1 MEIILK
7 PIDKGPAI
15 VIVERALNLLR
26 DNPDGQTFSCNF
38 EDGTLKLVV
47 PLTEEQHSRLF
58 MLPVSDGKP
67 NQVKVSK
74 AAPVKRKKKDSVR
87 RIDYLRR

>member
-26 DNPDGQTFSCNF
+26 DNPDGQTFSCILE
-38 EDGTLKLVV
+38 EDGTLKLVG
-47 PLTEEQHSRLF
+47 PLTEEQHSKLF

-74 AAPVKRKKKDSVR
+74 APVKRKKKD
-87 RIDYLRR
+87 